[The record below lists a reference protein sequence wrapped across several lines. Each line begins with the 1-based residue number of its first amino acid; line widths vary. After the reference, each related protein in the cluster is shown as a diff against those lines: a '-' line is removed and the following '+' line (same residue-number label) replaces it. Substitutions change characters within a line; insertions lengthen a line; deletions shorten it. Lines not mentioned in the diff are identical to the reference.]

1 MARKRV
7 KLEGISGL
15 QDELREISADLVS
28 DIVVAEEI
36 IAEEL
41 AARIAEDTPF
51 DTGDLW
57 STVEA
62 VGTQVHVGGRRAPH
76 AQIVES
82 ITPFIQPNVDAMRE
96 EAPRIA
102 RELLAKELRR

>member
-15 QDELREISADLVS
+15 RDDLSEISAALVD

-41 AARIAEDTPF
+41 AANIFRDTPY
-51 DTGDLW
+51 DTGDLQ
-57 STVEA
+57 SSVRAE
-62 VGTQVHVGGRRAPH
+62 GTQVHVGGRRAPH

-82 ITPFIQPNVDAMRE
+82 ITPFIQPNVDAMRTE
-96 EAPRIA
+96 GPKLA
-102 RELLAKELRR
+102 RELLAKELGR

>member
-7 KLEGISGL
+7 KLEGVSGL
-15 QDELREISADLVS
+15 RDDLSELSADLVS

-41 AARIAEDTPF
+41 AANIAADTPY
-51 DTGDLW
+51 DTGDLL

-62 VGTQVHVGGRRAPH
+62 VGTQVHVGGSRAPH

-96 EAPRIA
+96 QAPRLA
-102 RELLAKELRR
+102 RELLAKELGR